1 MLVVA
6 RPPTLVGHGSTPRA
20 VSDKDGR
27 MAQRRL
33 DEASTFTIRTR
44 AEGMLSKLAHDL
56 ELVADGVTA
65 EVDVDG
71 ETWRAGL
78 VFPVDRIDVVGT
90 LDGDRVDRGGLNRI
104 ERMEIKRRLRKEVL
118 PDRTV
123 RVVAEG
129 SSFAEGKLTLLAP
142 TGQHE
147 VPLRELRVEAA
158 NGDQLV
164 VEGRSFVSLRALGIK
179 EIKGP
184 LGAFKVSD
192 AVELRF
198 HVKLR

>member
-1 MLVVA
+1 
-6 RPPTLVGHGSTPRA
+6 
-20 VSDKDGR
+20 

-33 DEASTFTIRTR
+33 DEKTSTFTIRTR

-56 ELVADGVTA
+56 ELVAEGVRA
-65 EVDVDG
+65 EVDLDG

-78 VFPVDRIDVVGT
+78 VFPVDGIAVVGT
-90 LDGDRVDRGGLNRI
+90 LDGDRLDRGGLNRI

-129 SSFAEGKLTLLAP
+129 PSHGEGKMTLVGP
-142 TGQHE
+142 KGQHE
-147 VPLRELRVEAA
+147 VPLQSLRVETRDGGA
-158 NGDQLV
+158 LV
-164 VEGRSFVSLRALGIK
+164 VEGRSWVSLRSLGIK

-192 AVELRF
+192 AVELGFR
-198 HVKLR
+198 VTISPA